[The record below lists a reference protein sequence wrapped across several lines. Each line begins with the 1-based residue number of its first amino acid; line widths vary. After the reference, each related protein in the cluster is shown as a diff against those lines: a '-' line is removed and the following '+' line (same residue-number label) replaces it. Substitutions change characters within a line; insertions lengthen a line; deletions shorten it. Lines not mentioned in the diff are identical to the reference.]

1 MLVTDRGD
9 NLGDTFEM
17 LMTVLLP
24 VSRIIVADFGTAYFS
39 FAYFLCTFSNMFWT
53 SRGGV
58 RISHVI
64 SSRGLFL
71 VKIELSI
78 IITIYILGRLLF
90 TMLFGLDP

>member
-39 FAYFLCTFSNMFWT
+39 FAYFF
-53 SRGGV
+53 
-58 RISHVI
+58 
-64 SSRGLFL
+64 
-71 VKIELSI
+71 
-78 IITIYILGRLLF
+78 
-90 TMLFGLDP
+90 MLFFEYVLNLSWWGQDKPRD

>member
-1 MLVTDRGD
+1 
-9 NLGDTFEM
+9 
-17 LMTVLLP
+17 
-24 VSRIIVADFGTAYFS
+24 
-39 FAYFLCTFSNMFWT
+39 MFWT